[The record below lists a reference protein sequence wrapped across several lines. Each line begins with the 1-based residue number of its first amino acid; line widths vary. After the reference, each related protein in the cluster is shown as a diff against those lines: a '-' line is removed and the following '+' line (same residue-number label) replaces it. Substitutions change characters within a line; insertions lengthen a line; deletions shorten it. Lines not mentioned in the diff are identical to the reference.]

1 MKARPDPVAA
11 TRAAREAFEYALAHN
26 LTVKQA
32 EIAIA
37 RAKTDTAIAAIR
49 AKRCGTVA
57 PGPRVTPAQAFERT
71 QAMLGER
78 SEA

>member
-1 MKARPDPVAA
+1 MARPDPVAQM
-11 TRAAREAFEYALAHN
+11 RARREEFEYALAHN
-26 LTVKQA
+26 MTVPAAK
-32 EIAIA
+32 IAIA
-37 RAKTDTAIAAIR
+37 KERSQAAVAAIR

-57 PGPRVTPAQAFERT
+57 PEPRITPAQAFERT